1 MTANPH
7 PPVAATTGV
16 ADTTPVVDT
25 RQSPHARLRP
35 VGVGA
40 VRVDDAFWGPRLER
54 NRTETVPA
62 QQELCES
69 TGALENF
76 RRAAGLTGGPFHG
89 RYYSDSDVYKWVEAA
104 AWILAAGGREGE
116 PSNASRGDS
125 GGDPQNVPT
134 DEPLGESGD
143 RPEPGKDLDELIAL
157 FAAAQD
163 DDGYLNTYFSA
174 DRTAERWT
182 DLVVK
187 HEMYCLGHLT
197 QAAVA
202 HVRATGKRTLLDVA
216 IRACEHVFARFTPDE
231 VPGTCGHPCL
241 EMALVEL
248 YRTTREPKWLRLAT
262 WQLDSRGRGV
272 LDSGEYL
279 LDHAPL
285 REQDTVTGHA
295 VRALYLYAAAAD
307 VLLETGDPELRAAVD
322 RWWADLA
329 GHKTAVTG
337 GVGARWDGEAF
348 GAAYELPDR
357 AYNETCAAI
366 AVIFFAWR
374 LLLLTGDARYR
385 DAIETALYNGVLPGL
400 ALSGT
405 EFFYQNPLA
414 DSGRHRR
421 QPWFACACCPPNI
434 ARLLASLPGYAYT
447 TSEEGVWVQLYL
459 GGEVDLRLSD
469 GTPVRLD
476 VTSALPWQGRVD
488 ITVTPG
494 DGGGGDA
501 GRESGPGAE
510 FTLFVPVP
518 GWAGSA
524 AVHVAGEPVDAALL
538 EAGRETGYLAVRRV
552 WSPGDTVRIEFDL
565 STRLVAAHPRVA
577 SAHGRVAISRGPLV
591 YCVEQADHEGV
602 AVEDLRLT
610 GAESW
615 TPAYAGDLLGGVV
628 TLTVPAVA
636 VEPDQGPLYRAYD
649 PDRTVATRP
658 VQLTAIPYY
667 AWANREPGPMRVF
680 LPLLP

>member
-1 MTANPH
+1 MTATSH
-7 PPVAATTGV
+7 TTVAV
-16 ADTTPVVDT
+16 TTPVVDT
-25 RQSPHARLRP
+25 ARSPYARLRA

-62 QQELCES
+62 QQQQCES

-104 AWILAAGGREGE
+104 AWTLAARKPDGE
-116 PSNASRGDS
+116 RGD
-125 GGDPQNVPT
+125 GPGA
-134 DEPLGESGD
+134 ESGRD
-143 RPEPGKDLDELIAL
+143 PAPGKDLDELIEL

-163 DDGYLNTYFSA
+163 DDGYLNTYFSV
-174 DRTAERWT
+174 DRIAERWT
-182 DLVVK
+182 DLPIK

-197 QAAVA
+197 QAAIA
-202 HVRATGKRTLLDVA
+202 HLRATGKRALLDVA
-216 IRACEHVFARFTPDE
+216 VRACEHVFARFAPDE

-241 EMALVEL
+241 EIALVEL
-248 YRTTREPKWLRLAT
+248 YRTTREPKWLRHAI
-262 WQLDSRGRGV
+262 WQLDSGGRGV
-272 LDSGEYL
+272 LDGGEYL

-285 REQDTVTGHA
+285 RDQVTVTGHA

-307 VLLETGDPELRAAVD
+307 VVLETGDAKLRTTLD

-329 GHKTAVTG
+329 GRKTAVTG

-357 AYNETCAAI
+357 SYNETCAAI
-366 AVIFFAWR
+366 AAIFFAWR
-374 LLLLTGDARYR
+374 MLLLTGDATYR

-400 ALSGT
+400 ALSGA

-447 TSEEGVWVQLYL
+447 TSDEGVWIQLYL
-459 GGEVDLRLSD
+459 GGEAELWLVD
-469 GTPVRLD
+469 GTPVRLN
-476 VTSALPWQGRVD
+476 VTSALPWQGQID
-488 ITVTPG
+488 IEVTPG
-494 DGGGGDA
+494 A
-501 GRESGPGAE
+501 PAE
-510 FTLFVPVP
+510 FTVFLPLP
-518 GWAGSA
+518 GWAG
-524 AVHVAGEPVDAALL
+524 AVSVLVAGRRIDEAEL
-538 EAGRETGYLAVRRV
+538 EAGRETGYLALRQV
-552 WSPGDTVRIEFDL
+552 WGRGDTVRVEFGVA
-565 STRLVAAHPRVA
+565 TRLIAAHPRVA

-591 YCVEQADHEGV
+591 YCVEQAGHEGV

-615 TPAYAGDLLGGVV
+615 TPAYEGDLLGGVV
-628 TLTVPAVA
+628 TLTAPAVA
-636 VEPDQGPLYRAYD
+636 MPDPGPLYRTYD
-649 PDRTVATRP
+649 PDGVVAKRP
-658 VQLTAIPYY
+658 VQVTAIPYY
-667 AWANREPGPMRVF
+667 AWANRDPGAMRVF
-680 LPLLP
+680 DPLVP